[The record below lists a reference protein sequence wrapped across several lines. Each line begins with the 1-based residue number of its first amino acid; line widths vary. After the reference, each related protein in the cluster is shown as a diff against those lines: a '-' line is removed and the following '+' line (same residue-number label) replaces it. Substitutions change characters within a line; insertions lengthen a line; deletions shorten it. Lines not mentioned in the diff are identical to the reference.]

1 VGRQNSSS
9 SESRCYHEG
18 APNLLDPGHKE
29 GSGAARSSQ
38 LSTLEHPCHRIGH
51 YSSDVEP
58 QSSRFDVQ
66 MNAAL
71 VSLTLLLSTAF
82 ELVGLHIWQD
92 ASELLCGLWI
102 AASPYAYAEVGE
114 LRYWHLSLGAALAA
128 LATINIWKVAK
139 RVQRK

>member
-1 VGRQNSSS
+1 MKGPRTYLIPAVRKKEVRQLRRSFQHWSILVIALAITAVTLNHNPSS
-9 SESRCYHEG
+9 
-18 APNLLDPGHKE
+18 
-29 GSGAARSSQ
+29 
-38 LSTLEHPCHRIGH
+38 
-51 YSSDVEP
+51 
-58 QSSRFDVQ
+58 FDVQ

-92 ASELLCGLWI
+92 ASELLCGVWI

-114 LRYWHLSLGAALAA
+114 LRYWHLSLGAALAM
-128 LATINIWKVAK
+128 LATINIWKAIQ

>member
-1 VGRQNSSS
+1 MRHVR
-9 SESRCYHEG
+9 
-18 APNLLDPGHKE
+18 
-29 GSGAARSSQ
+29 RSFQHWSI
-38 LSTLEHPCHRIGH
+38 LVIALAITAVTLNHNP
-51 YSSDVEP
+51 
-58 QSSRFDVQ
+58 SRFDVQ

-82 ELVGLHIWQD
+82 ELVGLHVWQD

-128 LATINIWKVAK
+128 LATINIWKAAK

>member
-1 VGRQNSSS
+1 MLNIVDEFTRECPAIRVARKLNSMDVIEALADLFILVIALAITAVTLNHNPSS
-9 SESRCYHEG
+9 
-18 APNLLDPGHKE
+18 
-29 GSGAARSSQ
+29 
-38 LSTLEHPCHRIGH
+38 
-51 YSSDVEP
+51 
-58 QSSRFDVQ
+58 FDIQ

-114 LRYWHLSLGAALAA
+114 LRYWHLVLGAALAM
-128 LATINIWKVAK
+128 LATINIWKAAK
-139 RVQRK
+139 RVQWK

>member
-1 VGRQNSSS
+1 VKAVASMK
-9 SESRCYHEG
+9 
-18 APNLLDPGHKE
+18 APRTYLIPATRKNE
-29 GSGAARSSQ
+29 ARHVRRSFQHWSI
-38 LSTLEHPCHRIGH
+38 LVIALAITAVTLNHNP
-51 YSSDVEP
+51 
-58 QSSRFDVQ
+58 SRFDVQ

-114 LRYWHLSLGAALAA
+114 LRYWHISLGAALAA
-128 LATINIWKVAK
+128 LATINIWKAAK

>member
-1 VGRQNSSS
+1 VKAAASMKGPRT
-9 SESRCYHEG
+9 Y
-18 APNLLDPGHKE
+18 LIT
-29 GSGAARSSQ
+29 AARKDQVRHLGRGLQHWSILVIALAITAVTLNRNPSS
-38 LSTLEHPCHRIGH
+38 
-51 YSSDVEP
+51 
-58 QSSRFDVQ
+58 FDVQ

-82 ELVGLHIWQD
+82 ELVGLYIWQD

-128 LATINIWKVAK
+128 LATTNIWKAAR

>member
-1 VGRQNSSS
+1 MKGPRTYLIPAIRKKEVRQLRRSFQHWSILVIALAITAVTLNHNPSS
-9 SESRCYHEG
+9 
-18 APNLLDPGHKE
+18 
-29 GSGAARSSQ
+29 
-38 LSTLEHPCHRIGH
+38 
-51 YSSDVEP
+51 
-58 QSSRFDVQ
+58 FDVQ

-92 ASELLCGLWI
+92 ASELLCGVWI

-114 LRYWHLSLGAALAA
+114 LRYWHLSLGAALAM
-128 LATINIWKVAK
+128 LAMINIWKAIQ

>member
-1 VGRQNSSS
+1 VKAAASMKGPRTYLIPAIRKNEVRQLRRSFQHWSILVIALAITAVTLNRNSSS
-9 SESRCYHEG
+9 
-18 APNLLDPGHKE
+18 
-29 GSGAARSSQ
+29 
-38 LSTLEHPCHRIGH
+38 
-51 YSSDVEP
+51 
-58 QSSRFDVQ
+58 FDVQ

-92 ASELLCGLWI
+92 ASELMCGAWI

-114 LRYWHLSLGAALAA
+114 LRYWHLSLGAALAM
-128 LATINIWKVAK
+128 LATINIWKAAK

>member
-1 VGRQNSSS
+1 MKGPRTYLIPTTRKDQVRHLRRSFQHWSILVIALAITVVTLNHNSSS
-9 SESRCYHEG
+9 
-18 APNLLDPGHKE
+18 
-29 GSGAARSSQ
+29 
-38 LSTLEHPCHRIGH
+38 
-51 YSSDVEP
+51 
-58 QSSRFDVQ
+58 FDVQ

-102 AASPYAYAEVGE
+102 AASPYAYAEAGE
-114 LRYWHLSLGAALAA
+114 LRYWHLALGAALATF
-128 LATINIWKVAK
+128 ATINIWKAAR

>member
-1 VGRQNSSS
+1 MKGPRTYLIPATRKHQARHVRRSFQHWSILVIALAITAVTLNHNPSS
-9 SESRCYHEG
+9 
-18 APNLLDPGHKE
+18 
-29 GSGAARSSQ
+29 
-38 LSTLEHPCHRIGH
+38 
-51 YSSDVEP
+51 
-58 QSSRFDVQ
+58 FDIQ

-114 LRYWHLSLGAALAA
+114 LRYWHLLLGAVLAM
-128 LATINIWKVAK
+128 LATINIWKAAK

>member
-1 VGRQNSSS
+1 VKAAASMK
-9 SESRCYHEG
+9 
-18 APNLLDPGHKE
+18 APRTYLIPATRKNQVRHVR
-29 GSGAARSSQ
+29 RSFQHWSI
-38 LSTLEHPCHRIGH
+38 LVIALAITAVTLNHNP
-51 YSSDVEP
+51 
-58 QSSRFDVQ
+58 SRFDVQ

-114 LRYWHLSLGAALAA
+114 LRYWHISLGAALAA
-128 LATINIWKVAK
+128 LATINIWKAVK
-139 RVQRK
+139 RVHRK

>member
-1 VGRQNSSS
+1 VKAAASMKGPRTYLIPATRKNEVRQLRRSFQHWSILVIALAITAVTLNRNSSS
-9 SESRCYHEG
+9 
-18 APNLLDPGHKE
+18 
-29 GSGAARSSQ
+29 
-38 LSTLEHPCHRIGH
+38 
-51 YSSDVEP
+51 
-58 QSSRFDVQ
+58 FDVQ

-92 ASELLCGLWI
+92 ASELMCGAWI

-114 LRYWHLSLGAALAA
+114 LRYWHISLGAALAM
-128 LATINIWKVAK
+128 LATINIWKAAK

>member
-1 VGRQNSSS
+1 MKGPRTYLIPAVRKKEVRQLPRSFQHWSILVIALAITAVTLNHNPSS
-9 SESRCYHEG
+9 
-18 APNLLDPGHKE
+18 
-29 GSGAARSSQ
+29 
-38 LSTLEHPCHRIGH
+38 
-51 YSSDVEP
+51 
-58 QSSRFDVQ
+58 FDVQ

-92 ASELLCGLWI
+92 ASELLCGVWI

-114 LRYWHLSLGAALAA
+114 LRYWHLSLGAALAM
-128 LATINIWKVAK
+128 LATINIWKAIQ